1 MNKKAQ
7 LAKLLLNLEQA
18 LINANLWQ
26 DKPVKQE
33 LLNSQQPFCH
43 DTLKPEQW
51 LQFVFIAKLE
61 HLIKVGFPLPSN
73 CEITPYFTEALKEH
87 PQVEEIAK
95 LTNMID
101 KLISN

>member
-1 MNKKAQ
+1 MTKKAQ
-7 LAKLLLNLEQA
+7 LSKLLLDLEQA
-18 LINANLWQ
+18 LINAQLWQ
-26 DKPVKQE
+26 QMPVKQE

-61 HLIKVGFPLPSN
+61 HLIKVGFPLPNN

-87 PQVEEIAK
+87 KNVIDITK
-95 LTNMID
+95 LTKQID
-101 KLISN
+101 SLLSN